1 MSQLV
6 RFNTPPSLRSVFE
19 TLWGNDLIDDNLLK
33 KAKMPA
39 VNVKDNEKN
48 YEIEVAAPGMKKED
62 FNLSVENRILTITAE
77 TKEEKEVKE
86 DDAYTRREF
95 ASASFTRS
103 FSLPEN
109 ADENNIQAHYED
121 GILRVTV
128 PKVPEKKPQ
137 KKVIS
142 LT

>member
-6 RFNTPPSLRSVFE
+6 RFNTPTSLRSVFE
-19 TLWGNDLIDDNLLK
+19 TLWGNDLIDDNLSK

-62 FNLSVENRILTITAE
+62 FDLSVENRILTITGE
-77 TKEEKEVKE
+77 IKEEKEVK

-95 ASASFTRS
+95 ASTSFTRS

-128 PKVPEKKPQ
+128 PKVQEKKPQ

>member
-1 MSQLV
+1 MAQLV
-6 RFNTPPSLRSVFE
+6 RYTPTSLRSVFE
-19 TLWGNDLIDDNLLK
+19 NLLGSDLIDDDLVK

-62 FNLSVENRILTITAE
+62 FHLSVENKILTITAE
-77 TKEEKEVKE
+77 IKEEKEVK
-86 DDAYTRREF
+86 DDTYTRREF
-95 ASASFTRS
+95 VSSSFTRS

-109 ADENNIQAHYED
+109 IDENNIQAHYED

-128 PKVPEKKPQ
+128 PKVPENKPQ
-137 KKVIS
+137 KKEIS

>member
-6 RFNTPPSLRSVFE
+6 RFNTPTSLRSVFE
-19 TLWGNDLIDDNLLK
+19 NLWGNDLIDDDLVK

-62 FNLSVENRILTITAE
+62 FHLSVENRILTITGE
-77 TKEEKEVKE
+77 IKEEKEVK
-86 DDAYTRREF
+86 DDTYTRREF
-95 ASASFTRS
+95 ASNSFTRS

-128 PKVPEKKPQ
+128 PKVQEKKPQ

>member
-6 RFNTPPSLRSVFE
+6 RFNTPTSLRSVFE

-33 KAKMPA
+33 QAKMPA

-62 FNLSVENRILTITAE
+62 FDLSVENRILIITGE
-77 TKEEKEVKE
+77 TKEEKEVN
-86 DDAYTRREF
+86 DDTYTRREF
-95 ASASFTRS
+95 ASTSFTRS

-128 PKVPEKKPQ
+128 PKVQEKKPQ